1 MKYPVT
7 RRENIVDV
15 IHGTEIADPY
25 RWLEDANS
33 EETAS
38 WVAAQNAVTM
48 PLLRSLAGRDTLRER
63 LANLWNYERVGVP
76 WQEGG
81 KWFWTFNPG
90 LANQAQLMV
99 GDAPA
104 VNGRILLDPNLLS
117 TDGTAALAGTS
128 VSP

>member
-48 PLLRSLAGRDTLRER
+48 PLLR
-63 LANLWNYERVGVP
+63 
-76 WQEGG
+76 
-81 KWFWTFNPG
+81 
-90 LANQAQLMV
+90 
-99 GDAPA
+99 
-104 VNGRILLDPNLLS
+104 
-117 TDGTAALAGTS
+117 
-128 VSP
+128 